1 MVNVCSKVKTARST
15 KVKLVTQSPSD
26 APQIQRDLVRT
37 VSARSASKARSNARS
52 AGKEGAFAVTIRSPI
67 VEAGGGGAQGPEYT
81 ATVGE
86 AVLVLEDDPMI
97 RRGVV
102 RQIEADGGFLVVAQ
116 AGDVVAGRKAIE
128 TSGATIGVFDLQ
140 LVDGSS
146 IPLIRLAVEKQ
157 MAILVLTVWDD
168 DDNVYQALAAGASGY
183 LLKGDATSR
192 VAESLC
198 VLRDGGAPISPTIA
212 RRLLDDF
219 RTRGASPGGTTGSA
233 GSAPG
238 AVASSSPTGADAS
251 DLTEREREIIELF
264 AKGATYDEVA
274 RMLTLSVNTV
284 RHHVRA
290 MYRKLHVCSK
300 AEAVTTAY
308 RLA

>member
-1 MVNVCSKVKTARST
+1 V
-15 KVKLVTQSPSD
+15 P
-26 APQIQRDLVRT
+26 
-37 VSARSASKARSNARS
+37 
-52 AGKEGAFAVTIRSPI
+52 
-67 VEAGGGGAQGPEYT
+67 
-81 ATVGE
+81 E

-102 RQIEADGGFLVVAQ
+102 RQVEADPRFAVVAQ
-116 AGDVVAGRKAIE
+116 AGDVVAGKEAIA
-128 TSGATIGVFDLQ
+128 TSGAAIGVFDLQ
-140 LVDGSS
+140 LSDGSS
-146 IPLIRLAVEKQ
+146 IPLIRLAVDRQ
-157 MAILVLTVWDD
+157 MAVLVLTVWDD

-183 LLKGDATSR
+183 LLKGDATTR
-192 VAESLC
+192 VAEALSILTE
-198 VLRDGGAPISPTIA
+198 GGAPISPTIA

-219 RTRGASPGGTTGSA
+219 RARGSA
-233 GSAPG
+233 SAAGAPPSAGGRASERRPVGALAGAHDGSP
-238 AVASSSPTGADAS
+238 DAS
-251 DLTEREREIIELF
+251 DLTGREREIIELF

-274 RMLTLSVNTV
+274 RMLSMSVNTV

>member
-1 MVNVCSKVKTARST
+1 
-15 KVKLVTQSPSD
+15 VT
-26 APQIQRDLVRT
+26 
-37 VSARSASKARSNARS
+37 
-52 AGKEGAFAVTIRSPI
+52 
-67 VEAGGGGAQGPEYT
+67 
-81 ATVGE
+81 E

-102 RQIEADGGFLVVAQ
+102 RQIESDGAFTVVAQ
-116 AGDVVAGRKAIE
+116 AGDVIAGRSAIE

-140 LVDGSS
+140 LSDGSS

-168 DDNVYQALAAGASGY
+168 DDNVYNALAAGASGY
-183 LLKGDATSR
+183 LLKGDATTR
-192 VAESLC
+192 VAESLTI
-198 VLRDGGAPISPTIA
+198 LRDGGAPISPTIA

-219 RTRGASPGGTTGSA
+219 RARGAAATPSA
-233 GSAPG
+233 GV
-238 AVASSSPTGADAS
+238 VAAHDGSPDAS
-251 DLTEREREIIELF
+251 DLTDREREIIELF
-264 AKGATYDEVA
+264 AKGATYDDVA
-274 RMLTLSVNTV
+274 RMLSMSVNTV